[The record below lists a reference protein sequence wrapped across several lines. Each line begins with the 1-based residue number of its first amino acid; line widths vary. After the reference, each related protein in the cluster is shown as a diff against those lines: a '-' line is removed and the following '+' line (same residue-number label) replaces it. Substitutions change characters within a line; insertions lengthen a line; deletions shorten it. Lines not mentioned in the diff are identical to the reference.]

1 MSDNESNIN
10 NEALKNKKKWKIFII
25 TLLIAVLTVTVILSS
40 LNYVKD
46 YGNKGIYE
54 NVPVHFSEAS
64 ADVENYIGR
73 DLTKDETDSFIGD
86 INGILYGKFDN
97 ETQSMVATEGYVDEI
112 RIISALSGVEIIY
125 VAKGTET
132 ETNIGGIKSVFG
144 KCKAS
149 KNGPDA
155 GIITMY
161 IDFNLGD
168 NHYYLEIN
176 VDEDDKKSAKD
187 ELISTAKAIIS
198 NGKQDMAEII
208 YSPEE
213 D

>member
-1 MSDNESNIN
+1 MSDNENNVN
-10 NEALKNKKKWKIFII
+10 NESLKNKSKWKIFII
-25 TLLIAVLTVTVILSS
+25 TLLIAVLTVTVVLAS

-46 YGNKGIYE
+46 YGNKDVYE

-73 DLTKDETDSFIGD
+73 DLAKQETDSFIGD

-97 ETQSMVATEGYVDEI
+97 ETQSMVAAEGYVDDI
-112 RIISALSGVEIIY
+112 RVISALSGIEIID

-155 GIITMY
+155 GIITLY
-161 IDFNLGD
+161 VGFNLGN
-168 NHYYLEIN
+168 NHYYLEIS

-187 ELISTAKAIIS
+187 ELINTAKSIIS
-198 NGKQDMAEII
+198 NGKQDMTEII
-208 YSPEE
+208 YAPE